1 MEKLTKSMPLF
12 KERNCSVSIVLD
24 SRTRRKN
31 AYEFPLSLR
40 FTIDRKFF
48 YLTVGSSFSEK
59 KFSDICNATKCK
71 SENYK
76 LQKEWKDTFVPKYK
90 KVLSNL
96 NKGGILTFEMVR
108 QCIIGEDVVLSE
120 EETTKSQSFIS
131 IWEQVI
137 NGFKT
142 DDGGARFTTAESYEC
157 ALKSFR
163 KILGANT
170 IKGFCIS
177 AAEIQKWKDGMHNGV
192 KDENGAVVGKISD
205 TTVGIYLRCCR
216 AVWTDDG
223 GARFT
228 TAESY
233 ECALKSFRKILGA
246 NTIKG
251 FCISAAEIQKWK
263 DGMHNG
269 VKDENGAVV
278 GKISDTTVGIYL
290 RCCRAVWNRC
300 VHEGFLKD
308 IPYPFS
314 NKKEKGLV
322 SIPKS
327 AKRKQNFLNVAQMT
341 ELYNLFVSKE
351 YPEHWT
357 EEYTQRAHYS
367 LGLFLAQYL
376 CNGFN
381 MADAGRLTYDNYYY
395 KTDGKAFRFNRKKTS
410 RRSADGSEVI
420 VPIIPPLQ
428 YVLDEIAA
436 PPTRDGF
443 VFPDILKGAE
453 TEELRRKYT
462 VQENSNV
469 KDRVIKICHEA
480 LHWDKSI
487 CPSGTWCRHSFATNL
502 HNAGVDMDYISE
514 SMGHA
519 SSDHAITQIYIEHYP
534 LDIQMQNNSKLLNLG
549 ETSERDALLAKLAN
563 MSTEELA
570 KLFA

>member
-1 MEKLTKSMPLF
+1 MEKLTKSMSLF

-48 YLTVGSSFSEK
+48 YLTVGSSFTEK

-90 KVLSNL
+90 DVLSNL

-108 QCIIGEDVVLSE
+108 QRIMSEDVTLSE
-120 EETTKSQSFIS
+120 KEITKSQSFIS

-137 NGFKT
+137 KGFKT

-157 ALKSFR
+157 ALKSFK
-163 KILGANT
+163 KILGTNT

-177 AAEIQKWKDGMHNGV
+177 AAEIQKWKEGMHNGV
-192 KDENGAVVGKISD
+192 KDENGAIVGKISD
-205 TTVGIYLRCCR
+205 TT
-216 AVWTDDG
+216 A
-223 GARFT
+223 
-228 TAESY
+228 
-233 ECALKSFRKILGA
+233 
-246 NTIKG
+246 
-251 FCISAAEIQKWK
+251 
-263 DGMHNG
+263 
-269 VKDENGAVV
+269 
-278 GKISDTTVGIYL
+278 GIYL

-300 VHEGFLKD
+300 VHEGYLKD
-308 IPYPFS
+308 VPYPFS
-314 NKKEKGLV
+314 NKKEKRLV

-327 AKRKQNFLNVAQMT
+327 AKRKQSFLNVNQMT
-341 ELYNLFVSKE
+341 ELYDLFVSKK
-351 YPEHWT
+351 YPEHWS

-381 MADAGRLTYDNYYY
+381 MADAGRLTYNSYYY
-395 KTDGKAFRFNRKKTS
+395 QTNGKAFRFNRKKTS
-410 RRSADGSEVI
+410 RRSADGSEVV
-420 VPIIPPLQ
+420 VPISPPLR
-428 YVLDEIAA
+428 YILDEIAA

-453 TEELRRKYT
+453 TEELCRKYT
-462 VQENSNV
+462 MQENSNV
-469 KDRVIKICHEA
+469 KGRVIKICHEA
-480 LHWDKSI
+480 LNWDKSI

-502 HNAGVDMDYISE
+502 HNARVDMDYISE
-514 SMGHA
+514 SMGH
-519 SSDHAITQIYIEHYP
+519 STSDHAITQIYIEHYP
-534 LDIQMQNNSKLLNLG
+534 LEIQMENNSKLLNLAK
-549 ETSERDALLAKLAN
+549 TSERDLLLERLAS
-563 MSTEELA
+563 MSTEELT
-570 KLFA
+570 KLFTRT